1 MSIQEEIAKAQAE
14 LDAQEEAFE
23 TADETKAKKAQLDL
37 ILAKIANNA
46 KFAEVQAAN
55 PDLSLARVDYDN
67 GLGLVIVKRPN
78 HLAYRS
84 IVDQDKVTSASCEK
98 FVLPL
103 IIYPSKNEFIDLIT
117 TGCKCDLL
125 TQATVAAKQLA
136 ESQARVI
143 AKKSVP

>member
-14 LDAQEEAFE
+14 LDAQEEDLAVVDQAKAQAE
-23 TADETKAKKAQLDL
+23 TLALLRAKK
-37 ILAKIANNA
+37 ANNA

-143 AKKSVP
+143 AKK